1 VVKEERYFA
10 PANDAQG
17 SGPAGGSELLGQRRS
32 LEPSSTRRYRAR
44 VGSSR
49 TFPGEF
55 LKVSVGRTSLAS
67 LGISRS
73 GLTRPLRTSSLAG
86 GEDYGYF
93 ASNAGDAG
101 SNPAA
106 RICARVV

>member
-1 VVKEERYFA
+1 MGWQVVSTQVSPVVKEKGYFA
-10 PANDAQG
+10 PANDVQG

-32 LEPSSTRRYRAR
+32 LEPKSTRGYRAPSRLFSSVPRR
-44 VGSSR
+44 VVAI
-49 TFPGEF
+49 TD
-55 LKVSVGRTSLAS
+55 
-67 LGISRS
+67 
-73 GLTRPLRTSSLAG
+73 LAG

-106 RICARVV
+106 GICARVV